1 MTQPE
6 LSLGEIERIVAGQHH
21 DPHSALGAHPGP
33 NGVIIRALRPLAK
46 SVTAVLDDGRRLP
59 MTHLHRGVF
68 AVTVPDE
75 KVPGYRIAATYP
87 DAAGAEGP
95 EELRDDPYRYLP
107 TLGEFDLYLIGEGR
121 HEELWHVLGAHVREV
136 GQTTGTAFAVWAPNA
151 QGVRVSGDF
160 NYWDGSAYP
169 MRSLGGSGV
178 WELFIPGVADG
189 ARYKYAICGRD
200 GVWREKADPMANAAE
215 RPPATASVVY
225 TSHYTWNDQDWVTAR
240 AEHQPV
246 HEPVSI
252 YEVHLGSWRPGLSYR
267 DLAVQLVEYV
277 TDLGFTHVEFL
288 PVAEHPF
295 GGSWG
300 YQVTSY
306 YAPTSRFGSPDDFRY
321 LVDALHQAGIGVL
334 LDWVPGH
341 FPRDAWA
348 LARFD
353 GTPLYEHSD
362 PRRGEQPDWGTLVF
376 NFGRTEVRNFL
387 VANAIYWLEEFHIDG
402 LRVDAVAS
410 MLYLDYSR
418 KDGEW
423 IPNQY
428 GGRENLDAISFL
440 QEVNATAYKRVPG
453 ITMIA
458 EESTAWPGV
467 SRPVYLGGLG
477 FGFKWNMGWMHDTL
491 SYLSQDPI
499 YRQYHHNE
507 ITFSMIY
514 AFSENFILPLSHDEV
529 VHGKSSLLGKMPG
542 DEWRR
547 FAGLRS
553 LLAYMWAHPGKQLL
567 FMGGEF
573 GQGSEWNADNGL
585 DWWVLDFDVHQGVQQ
600 LSRDLNAIY
609 RQTPALWK
617 LDSSPAGFSWI
628 DANDAQGNTLSF
640 LRWSDPHTPAT
651 EGSVDGAVGQDEPG
665 VIACIANFSALPHQ
679 EYKLGLPRA
688 GHWREIL
695 NTDAVIY
702 GGSGVGNLGGIEA
715 VPEPW
720 HGKPASATITLPPL
734 GVLWL
739 TPES

>member
-21 DPHSALGAHPGP
+21 DPHSVLGAHPGP
-33 NGVIIRALRPLAK
+33 DGVIIRALRPLAR

-59 MTHLHRGVF
+59 MTHVHRGVF

-87 DAAGAEGP
+87 DSTGAEGP
-95 EELRDDPYRYLP
+95 EEVRDDPYRYLP

-121 HEELWHVLGAHVREV
+121 HEELWRVLGAHVREV
-136 GQTTGTAFAVWAPNA
+136 GQATGTSFAVWAPNA
-151 QGVRVSGDF
+151 HGVRVTGDF
-160 NYWDGSAYP
+160 SYWDGSAYP

-189 ARYKYAICGRD
+189 ARYKYAICGQD

-215 RPPATASVVY
+215 QPPATASVVY
-225 TSHYTWNDQDWVTAR
+225 TSHYTWDDQDWVTAR
-240 AEHQPV
+240 AEREPV
-246 HEPVSI
+246 REPVSI
-252 YEVHLGSWRPGLSYR
+252 YEVHLGSWRLGLSYR
-267 DLAVQLVEYV
+267 ELAVQLVDYV
-277 TDLGFTHVEFL
+277 KDLGFTHVEFL

-341 FPRDAWA
+341 FPRDEWA

-362 PRRGEQPDWGTLVF
+362 PRLGEQPDWGTLVF

-387 VANAIYWLEEFHIDG
+387 VANAIYWLEEFHVDG

-440 QEVNATAYKRVPG
+440 QEVNATCYKRVPG

-514 AFSENFILPLSHDEV
+514 AFSENFVLPLSHDEV

-573 GQGSEWNADNGL
+573 GQGSEWSADNGL
-585 DWWVLDFDVHQGVQQ
+585 DWWVLDFDVHQGVQR

-617 LDSSPAGFSWI
+617 LDSSPDGFSWI

-651 EGSVDGAVGQDEPG
+651 EGSVDGAVDRDEPG
-665 VIACIANFSALPHQ
+665 VIACIANFSAQPHL
-679 EYKLGLPRA
+679 EYKVGLPRA
-688 GHWREIL
+688 GRWREIL

-702 GGSGVGNLGGIEA
+702 GGSGVGNMGGIEA

-720 HGKPASATITLPPL
+720 HGKPASATVTLPPL